1 MMTTMDEIGA
11 ATSMGI
17 PVMLPTATVI
27 PPMKQMKNK
36 KVQTNNAPSSVTQ
49 EKEESQKIME
59 NQ

>member
-1 MMTTMDEIGA
+1 
-11 ATSMGI
+11 MGI

-49 EKEESQKIME
+49 EKEESQKTME